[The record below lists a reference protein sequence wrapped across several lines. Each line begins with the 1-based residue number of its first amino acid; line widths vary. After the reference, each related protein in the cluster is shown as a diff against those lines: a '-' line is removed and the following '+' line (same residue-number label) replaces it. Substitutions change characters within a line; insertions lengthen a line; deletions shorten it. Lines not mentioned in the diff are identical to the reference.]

1 MIMPSRKISEII
13 VTLKS
18 LERDLSLCMRCGMCQ
33 SVCPLYRETRRE
45 PDVAR
50 GKIILVD
57 ALKNGV
63 FEEIHGVLERLQ
75 RCLLCGAC
83 EANCPSGV
91 KCLEIFIKARSI
103 LYAYEKLSLWER
115 LFLRKIL
122 SAPERF
128 HSVMNILAL
137 CQPLVFA
144 GTDSDIGTV
153 HARFPIAFFK
163 NRHLMPLATTP
174 FRDRISSLDIP
185 AAVSHERVGIFVGCL
200 IDRIFPSVAESMI
213 EVLKIKKMGIF
224 IPEDQVCCGIP
235 AISLGDIDAFRSLIR
250 QNVKAFSGKID
261 VLVTGCA
268 TCSMVIKK
276 LWPLMVADESASV
289 KESVYSLSGKLMD
302 IVQFLA
308 TRFDFGESRR
318 VSHAQRIKVTY
329 HDPCHLKKSLG
340 IWREPRGILK
350 SLSGYEFVE
359 MTESDSC
366 CGFGGSFGLQY
377 GDISESIGERKVTN
391 IIQSGA
397 EIVSTACPGC
407 MLQIAGGLSKAG
419 ANVQVKH
426 IVELFRGL

>member
-1 MIMPSRKISEII
+1 MIMPSRRISEII
-13 VTLKS
+13 VTLRSIEK
-18 LERDLSLCMRCGMCQ
+18 ELSLCMRCGMCQ

-63 FEEIHGVLERLQ
+63 FEEIHGVLDRLQ
-75 RCLLCGAC
+75 RCLLCGSC

-103 LYAYEKLSLWER
+103 LYAYEKLSFWDR
-115 LFLRKIL
+115 LFLKKIL

-128 HSVMNILAL
+128 HNVMNILAL
-137 CQPLVFA
+137 CQLLVFA
-144 GTDSDIGTV
+144 KTGSEIGTV

-174 FRDRISSLDIP
+174 FRARISSLEIP
-185 AAVSHERVGIFVGCL
+185 AAAGQERVGIFVGCL

-213 EVLKIKKMGIF
+213 EVFKFKKTGIF

-235 AISLGDIDAFRSLIR
+235 ALSLGDVGAFRALIR
-250 QNVKAFSGKID
+250 QNVKAFSGRID
-261 VLVTGCA
+261 VLVTSCA
-268 TCSMVIKK
+268 TCSMVIKR

-289 KESVYSLSGKLMD
+289 KESVYSLSSKLMD

-308 TRFDFGESRR
+308 TRFDYRESKGA
-318 VSHAQRIKVTY
+318 SHAQGVRITY
-329 HDPCHLKKSLG
+329 HDPCHLRKSIG
-340 IWREPRGILK
+340 IWREPREILK
-350 SLSGYEFVE
+350 SLSSYEFVE
-359 MTESDSC
+359 MSESDSC

-377 GDISESIGERKVTN
+377 GDISESIGEKKVTN

-397 EIVSTACPGC
+397 EIVSTSCPGC

-419 ANVQVKH
+419 ANIQVKH
-426 IVELFRGL
+426 IVELFGEP